1 MRGLW
6 TLFFGILA
14 FAFFYLLIP
23 LLLFLFCG
31 CSTWWI
37 DKINGLPDEN
47 KINATSEQRAIL
59 HEMKANAE
67 EAIQTAEQYD
77 PPSKDSPYWRQ
88 FYDPELTDALN
99 RPSGAD
105 K

>member
-1 MRGLW
+1 MK
-6 TLFFGILA
+6 
-14 FAFFYLLIP
+14 LLLLCLP
-23 LLLFLFCG
+23 LLSG

-59 HEMKANAE
+59 HEMKTNAE
-67 EAIQTAEQYD
+67 EAVRTAMQYD

-99 RPSGAD
+99 RP
-105 K
+105 